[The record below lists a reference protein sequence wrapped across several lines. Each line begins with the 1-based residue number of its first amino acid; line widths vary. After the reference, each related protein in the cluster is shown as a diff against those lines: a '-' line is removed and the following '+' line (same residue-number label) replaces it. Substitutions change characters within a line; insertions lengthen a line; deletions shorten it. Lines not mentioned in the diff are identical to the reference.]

1 MSARSNTLQSNP
13 RWVLSIALSW
23 RIIVV
28 MNRTRRLAFTLVE
41 LLVVIAIIGIL
52 VGLLLPAVQA
62 AREAARRM
70 QCSNNMKQIGLAVM
84 NFESA
89 YKQIPPGP
97 FDGDPRLTGMV
108 YNEPIGSYESGT
120 TCCNAASPNG
130 WSQWFKILPFME
142 QTNVYN
148 LANFE
153 LPPIHAGRPANYN
166 GEDSVARA
174 LIPTYYCPSRR
185 AATGYGTGQFGRCDY
200 AGAAGFYQGEIFEN
214 GSVST
219 FNPPLFQP
227 QIPAAPLGLSPRRNE
242 RTPENFGNAP
252 GRKGFFVWNAQ
263 GAKRRLADV
272 TDGTSNSIM
281 AAEKALPFD
290 RHGADGGD
298 NERWNNAGWDEC
310 VLRWHFPPMSDF
322 DKRNISWT
330 DSVAQ
335 SGTVWRR
342 FFGSAHPGG
351 LNAVFGDGSVH
362 FSSFNVDATVWMY
375 SNVIDD
381 GQASATIE

>member
-1 MSARSNTLQSNP
+1 MGEKMRRPKSK
-13 RWVLSIALSW
+13 
-23 RIIVV
+23 
-28 MNRTRRLAFTLVE
+28 RLAFTLVE

-89 YKQIPPGP
+89 YKMIPPGP
-97 FDGDPRLTGMV
+97 FDGDPRLSGMV

-130 WSQWFKILPFME
+130 WSQWFKILPFIE

-148 LANFE
+148 LAKFD
-153 LPPIHAGRPANYN
+153 LPPIHSGRPADYN

-185 AATGYGTGQFGRCDY
+185 GPTGYGTGLFGRCDY

-214 GSVST
+214 GSVGT
-219 FNPPLFQP
+219 FNPPIWQP

-242 RTPENFGNAP
+242 RTPENFGNTP

-263 GAKRRLADV
+263 GAKRRLAEA
-272 TDGTSNSIM
+272 TDGTSNSIL

-290 RHGADGGD
+290 RQGADGGD

-310 VLRWHFPPMSDF
+310 VLRWHFPPMSDL
-322 DKRNISWT
+322 DPRNVSYI
-330 DSVAQ
+330 DNVAKT
-335 SGTVWRR
+335 GTVWRR

-351 LNAVFGDGSVH
+351 LNAVFGDGSVR
-362 FSSFNVDATVWMY
+362 FSAFTVDATIWMH

-381 GQASATIE
+381 GQVSATIE